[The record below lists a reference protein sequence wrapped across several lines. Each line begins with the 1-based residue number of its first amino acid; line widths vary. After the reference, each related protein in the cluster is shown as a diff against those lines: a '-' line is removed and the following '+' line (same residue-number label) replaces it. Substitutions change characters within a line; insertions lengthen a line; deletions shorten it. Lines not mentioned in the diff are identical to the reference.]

1 MCQVT
6 IRLPG
11 TLLQIVGGQSTVEV
25 NGDTLRKAL
34 DDLTRARPEL
44 KAHLFDESGALRHN
58 VLILYNGVHAGR
70 RDSLDVPLQPRAEVA
85 IVQAVSGG

>member
-11 TLLQIVGGQSTVEV
+11 TLLQIVGGQSAFEV
-25 NGDTLRKAL
+25 HGRTLREAL
-34 DDLTRARPEL
+34 GDLTRVRPEL
-44 KAHLFDESGALRHN
+44 KVHIFDESWALRHN
-58 VLILYNGVHAGR
+58 VLVTYNGVHAGR
-70 RDSLDVPLQPRAEVA
+70 RDSLDVALPPGTEVA